1 MIKSFIEY
9 LQESWK
15 KRRKRDKAARQMSR
29 NQMTEYFGTNP
40 LATANKKLIRV
51 SLAADNLDTKANE
64 EGATPSAEAASLA
77 ASKKKK
83 ELVAKNTGSRIYR
96 SARALGYNPGSG
108 FGSLLHTINSQTA
121 DDSFS
126 YRHVTEPLLQNFDYD
141 AKIKATLGRS
151 ISSERKNK
159 ERASFENIIK
169 RAQDPSTNEKTRGI
183 LSAHLN
189 RNRGRM
195 RKLGI
200 QQ

>member
-1 MIKSFIEY
+1 MKSFKEY

-15 KRRKRDKAARQMSR
+15 KRRKRDRAARQMSR

-64 EGATPSAEAASLA
+64 EGATQAAEAASLA

-83 ELVAKNTGSRIYR
+83 ELVAKDTGSRIYR

-151 ISSERKNK
+151 ISSERKNR
-159 ERASFENIIK
+159 ERASFESLIARVGNPATDS
-169 RAQDPSTNEKTRGI
+169 RTRDI

-189 RNRGRM
+189 RNRVRM

-200 QQ
+200 

>member
-1 MIKSFIEY
+1 MKSFKEY

-15 KRRKRDKAARQMSR
+15 KRRQRDRAARQMSR

-51 SLAADNLDTKANE
+51 SAAADNLDTKANE
-64 EGATPSAEAASLA
+64 EGATRAAEAASLA

-96 SARALGYNPGSG
+96 SAKALGYNPGSG
-108 FGSLLHTINSQTA
+108 FGNLLHTINSKTA

-126 YRHVTEPLLQNFDYD
+126 YRHVTEPLLQNFDHD

-151 ISSERKNK
+151 ISSERRER
-159 ERASFENIIK
+159 ERATFENLIG
-169 RAQDPSTNEKTRGI
+169 RAANPATDSRTRDI
-183 LSAHLN
+183 LATHLN